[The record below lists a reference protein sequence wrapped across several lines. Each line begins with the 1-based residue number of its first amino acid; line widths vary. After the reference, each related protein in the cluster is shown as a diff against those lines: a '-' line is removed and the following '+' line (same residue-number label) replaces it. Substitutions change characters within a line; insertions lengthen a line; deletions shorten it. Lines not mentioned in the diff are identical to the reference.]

1 MHVLTLYQLVADR
14 RDELAAMADS
24 HQARQRSAR
33 RALPAAEEDMTR
45 RERRALL
52 RIPQLAR

>member
-24 HQARQRSAR
+24 HNETAFMAR
-33 RALPAAEEDMTR
+33 RLGR
-45 RERRALL
+45 
-52 RIPQLAR
+52 